1 MLPNTRFSDT
11 VSLSANIKG
20 DVCPLSCGRP
30 GHSVPSYAWHGTDG
44 SAAPPSRLS
53 LRGKQPKPGN
63 LEKCEY
69 NFVLFSL
76 LPPTA
81 EEWINQQKPTTP
93 ECQHCLPGLCQA
105 PTVNCTTNLSKLW
118 LSWRCM
124 KETLA
129 SSWMNS
135 RPWRTPPRQKK

>member
-1 MLPNTRFSDT
+1 MTINHIVWSLRPPVPPYTR
-11 VSLSANIKG
+11 
-20 DVCPLSCGRP
+20 
-30 GHSVPSYAWHGTDG
+30 HGTDG

-81 EEWINQQKPTTP
+81 EEWKNQQKPTTL